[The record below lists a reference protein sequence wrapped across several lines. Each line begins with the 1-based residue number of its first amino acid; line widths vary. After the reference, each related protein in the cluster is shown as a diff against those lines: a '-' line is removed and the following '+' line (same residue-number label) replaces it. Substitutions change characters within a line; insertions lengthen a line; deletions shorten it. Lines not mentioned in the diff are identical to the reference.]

1 VLTRAAARAVLLDL
15 DGTLLDTV
23 HDLAWAAARMRDRLG
38 MPPLDERAIRAFI
51 GNGIGVLVD
60 RVLAGERDGA
70 PPEPDV
76 KRRALAI
83 YEEEYAAA
91 LTRSSVCFPGVV
103 EGLDILRERGL
114 RLACV
119 TNKAERFTL
128 PLLRHAALLP
138 YLDLVVSGDSLP
150 RKKPDPLPLVH
161 AATTLGASIDDTIL
175 IGDSENDAQAAR
187 AAGCRFVAVD
197 YGYRHGGDAESL
209 GADRVVSSLADAALF
224 IENSVSAS

>member
-119 TNKAERFTL
+119 TNN
-128 PLLRHAALLP
+128 AALLP